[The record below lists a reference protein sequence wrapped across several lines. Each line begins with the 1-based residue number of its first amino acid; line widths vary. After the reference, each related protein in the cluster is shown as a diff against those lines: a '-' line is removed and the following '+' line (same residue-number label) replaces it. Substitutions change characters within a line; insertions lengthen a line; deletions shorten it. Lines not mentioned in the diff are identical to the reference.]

1 MTSALLTGSNVRT
14 TPLAATLRAHSG
26 DVAVADSRDGI
37 AALVAGLPARSVGAY
52 VQFLLAPEGVRSW
65 AAQVT
70 ERFETLAL
78 LAPLLARTA
87 VVVLVAEDPAD
98 PARDGRVVDAL
109 GLLAQAAL
117 ATGGDTDVTVSVV
130 HEASPATITRLLPG
144 AAPVGGPGP
153 LADFA
158 ADRDYADWR
167 TDVLNVTSTS
177 DVTYLGWLNQE
188 GQPRVGLLR
197 KSVVSPLPVPPD
209 SAVAWGHTGP
219 GARALGRA
227 LIGEILGGQDID
239 ETLVEVF
246 VKEVIDPLPATSFEL
261 SSRELRTWIHRHLNR
276 RSPEPED
283 LGQARHR
290 SGPPL

>member
-1 MTSALLTGSNVRT
+1 
-14 TPLAATLRAHSG
+14 
-26 DVAVADSRDGI
+26 
-37 AALVAGLPARSVGAY
+37 
-52 VQFLLAPEGVRSW
+52 
-65 AAQVT
+65 
-70 ERFETLAL
+70 
-78 LAPLLARTA
+78 
-87 VVVLVAEDPAD
+87 
-98 PARDGRVVDAL
+98 
-109 GLLAQAAL
+109 
-117 ATGGDTDVTVSVV
+117 
-130 HEASPATITRLLPG
+130 
-144 AAPVGGPGP
+144 
-153 LADFA
+153 
-158 ADRDYADWR
+158 
-167 TDVLNVTSTS
+167 
-177 DVTYLGWLNQE
+177 
-188 GQPRVGLLR
+188 
-197 KSVVSPLPVPPD
+197 VVSPLPVPPD

>member
-1 MTSALLTGSNVRT
+1 MTSALLTGSKDRT

-37 AALVAGLPARSVGAY
+37 AALAAGLPARSVGGY
-52 VQFLLAPEGVRSW
+52 VQFLLAPDGVRSW
-65 AAQVT
+65 AARVT
-70 ERFETLAL
+70 ERIEMLAL

-87 VVVLVAEDPAD
+87 AVVLVAEDPAD
-98 PARDGRVVDAL
+98 PARDGRVVEAL
-109 GLLAQAAL
+109 GLLAGAAL
-117 ATGGDTDVTVSVV
+117 AAAGDMDVTVSVV
-130 HEASPATITRLLPG
+130 HEACPATITRLLPG
-144 AAPVGGPGP
+144 AAPAGGPGP

-188 GQPRVGLLR
+188 GRPRVGLLR

-209 SAVAWGHTGP
+209 SAVAWGNTGP

-239 ETLVEVF
+239 EALVEFF
-246 VKEVIDPLPATSFEL
+246 VKDVIDPLPATSFEL
-261 SSRELRTWIHRHLNR
+261 SSRELNTWIHRYLNR
-276 RSPEPED
+276 RSADPGD
-283 LGQARHR
+283 LGQARQR
-290 SGPPL
+290 S